1 MKNDAGKLQCKISRF
16 LLAYRNAPHSL
27 TGESPGCLFMNRM
40 LRTNIDCIQPRND
53 NIIAQKM
60 ENIRLK
66 RGGRKRECLKVG
78 QKVAVLNY
86 SKYGG
91 KWIRGT
97 IKVIEGPLTYL
108 VETGNDRDLR
118 RHVDQIITLPPLSY
132 EKHTSDPNAD
142 DFMLAADFTTRA
154 PITEPEIVTVP
165 DRRYPVRD
173 RAVPTRYGHAL
184 TH

>member
-1 MKNDAGKLQCKISRF
+1 M
-16 LLAYRNAPHSL
+16 
-27 TGESPGCLFMNRM
+27 T
-40 LRTNIDCIQPRND
+40 
-53 NIIAQKM
+53 
-60 ENIRLK
+60 
-66 RGGRKRECLKVG
+66 V
-78 QKVAVLNY
+78 
-86 SKYGG
+86 
-91 KWIRGT
+91 
-97 IKVIEGPLTYL
+97 
-108 VETGNDRDLR
+108 LR
-118 RHVDQIITLPPLSY
+118 RHFDQKITLPPLSY